1 MDKKKLLSLLAREEG
16 RKLDFKQRIELN
28 YETGKKELTKDICAI
43 ANSNGGRGYIVVGI
57 EDKTKKIIGI
67 SEEDKFNEEKI
78 QQIIASRCDP
88 PIPVSVDYIKIE
100 EKDVAVITIYNWE
113 QRPYQ
118 VRESGAFFI
127 RRGSTTDIMRK
138 QELVAAFEES
148 LNLNIEACAVV
159 RSDMSALNMGIVD
172 KYFKSKSIE
181 INDGNREFLLQ
192 RSSITSRDRET
203 GEIICTLGGLL
214 VFSDIN
220 SIYIPHNMIKII
232 NKINKNMPEVII
244 VQGNIINMIDLCEV
258 HLKELLPDNY
268 PYSAVLEAIKNAVLY
283 REYSEFSRIIEVY
296 MGYNSIVVMSPGE
309 LMKTNKKNGDTRDY
323 NRRNMWLYEKVIT
336 LDDKGRFLKN
346 NTGLVNMKKAF
357 KGKGKIIFINSKQE
371 NVFKV
376 IFPGVSEAL

>member
-16 RKLDFKQRIELN
+16 RKLDFKQRLELN
-28 YETGKKELTKDICAI
+28 FETGKKELTKDICAI

-78 QQIIASRCDP
+78 QQIVASRCDP
-88 PIPVSVDYIKIE
+88 PIPVSVDYLRIE
-100 EKDVAVITIYNWE
+100 DKDVAVITIYNWE

-148 LNLNIEACAVV
+148 LNLNIEACAIV
-159 RSDMSALNMGIVD
+159 RSDISALNMDIVN
-172 KYFKSKSIE
+172 KYFKSKAIE
-181 INDGNREFLLQ
+181 INDENREFLLQ

-203 GEIICTLGGLL
+203 GETICTLGGLL

-232 NKINKNMPEVII
+232 NKINKNKPEVII
-244 VQGNIINMIDLCEV
+244 VQGNIINMIDLCES
-258 HLKELLPDNY
+258 HLKELLPTNY
-268 PYSAVLEAIKNAVLY
+268 PYIAVLEAIKNAVLY

-346 NTGLVNMKKAF
+346 NTGLSNMKKAF

-376 IFPGVSEAL
+376 IFPGVSETL